1 MRHPAGPWQATGTRR
16 LRLPDRGHHDLRR
29 MAGRCV
35 GDLLEYNTAA
45 RPLEPPSRMDTVMDR
60 SLSRPFHPGLR
71 LAASALLAAAL
82 LAACK
87 GGNPGEAQAK
97 PADKAADAIPVEVA
111 AASRRAIAAS
121 YTGTAALEPRAESQV
136 VAKTSGVALE
146 VLVEEGQVVKAGQ
159 PLVRLDPDR
168 ARLALAQSEAQL
180 RKLENNY
187 RRAQQ
192 LVAQQ
197 LISAGEVD
205 QMRYDLENARAQ
217 YNMATLELSYTTVTA
232 PIAGVVASRS
242 IKPGNFVQINTPIF
256 RIVDDSRLEA
266 TLNVPER
273 ELATMKAGQPVL
285 MQVDALPGR
294 TFEGVVDRVAPVVDA
309 GSGTFRVISA
319 FNGGDALQPGMFGRI
334 RIDYDQRPNALVVPR
349 VALLDDGDPALFVI
363 REGKAARVPV
373 KVGYV
378 DGEWIEVR
386 EGLKPGDQVVTAG
399 KVALREGS
407 AVQVIGAEAPAKAV
421 ADAAAAKT
429 AGSKQ

>member
-1 MRHPAGPWQATGTRR
+1 MATRHPFR
-16 LRLPDRGHHDLRR
+16 
-29 MAGRCV
+29 
-35 GDLLEYNTAA
+35 
-45 RPLEPPSRMDTVMDR
+45 
-60 SLSRPFHPGLR
+60 PGLR
-71 LAASALLAAAL
+71 AAAAALVLAAAL
-82 LAACK
+82 TACK
-87 GGNPGEAQAK
+87 KGEGGPGDAQAK
-97 PADKAADAIPVEVA
+97 EAEVEAIPVEVTKA
-111 AASRRAIAAS
+111 ARRPIAAS
-121 YTGTAALEPRAESQV
+121 YTGTAALEPLADSQV
-136 VAKTSGVALE
+136 VAKTSGVALA
-146 VLVEEGQVVKAGQ
+146 VLVEEGQQVKAGQ
-159 PLVRLDPDR
+159 PLVKLDPDR
-168 ARLALAQSEAQL
+168 ARLALAQAQAQMG
-180 RKLENNY
+180 KLENNY

-217 YNMATLELSYTTVTA
+217 YNMAALELSYSTVTA
-232 PIAGVVASRS
+232 PISGVVALRS

-273 ELATMKAGQPVL
+273 ELATMKPGQPVL
-285 MQVDALPGR
+285 LQVDALPGR

-309 GSGTFRVISA
+309 GSGTFRVIST
-319 FNGGDALQPGMFGRI
+319 FTGGDTLQPGMFGRI
-334 RIDYDQRPNALVVPR
+334 RIDYDQRPDALVVPR
-349 VALLDDGDPALFVI
+349 VALLDDGEPAVFVI

-386 EGLKPGDQVVTAG
+386 EGVKTGDQVVTAG

-407 AVQVIGAEAPAKAV
+407 AVQVIGGEAPAKAV
-421 ADAAAAKT
+421 ADATAAKS